1 MVVSNDTVE
10 MSRDEVVSLLE
21 EGARRR
27 RGMTA
32 SQLIR
37 AYRTRQLDDPGSVA
51 DLLALSYLL
60 RDEDPLLVDPK

>member
-60 RDEDPLLVDPK
+60 RDEDPLLVDTK